1 MKQRGLGKGLDALI
15 PPSKKDNTPPG
26 TSKPVMVSIGKVEPN
41 RNQPRQTFDEEKL
54 TELAE
59 SIRQNGILSPL
70 LVQEKE
76 NRYEIIFGE
85 RRWRAARKAGL
96 KEVPVMI
103 NNDLTD
109 QQILE
114 IQLIENVQRE
124 DLNPIEEAL
133 TYERLVKEFHLKQ
146 DEIATRVSKSRVAIA
161 NTMRL
166 LKLCPAVQQMVI
178 EEKLQTGHARALI
191 PVEDAGEQ
199 KRLAEKIF
207 NEKCSVREA
216 ERLVKQLQTPG
227 RRKTEKARNAALEAV
242 YLDLAKRCES
252 ATGTK
257 VMIVP
262 GAKEGSGKIEIAF
275 YSNDDLERV
284 TDLLINNT

>member
-15 PPSKKDNTPPG
+15 PPSGKGNTPPG
-26 TSKPVMVSIGKVEPN
+26 TSKPVLVSISKVEPN
-41 RNQPRQTFDEEKL
+41 RNQPRTTFDEEKL
-54 TELAE
+54 KELAE
-59 SIRQNGILSPL
+59 SVRQNGVLSPL
-70 LVQEKE
+70 LVREKE
-76 NRYEIIFGE
+76 SRYEIIFGE

-146 DEIATRVSKSRVAIA
+146 DEIADRVSKSRVAIA

-166 LKLCPAVQQMVI
+166 LKLCPDVQQMVI

-199 KRLAEKIF
+199 MRLAEKIF

-216 ERLVKQLQTPG
+216 ERLVKQLQSPG
-227 RRKTEKARNAALEAV
+227 GKKTEKARNTALEAV

-252 ATGTK
+252 ATGTR
-257 VMIVP
+257 VLIVP
-262 GAKEGSGKIEIAF
+262 GAKEGSGRIEIAF

-284 TDLLINNT
+284 TDLLINNG